1 MMFMRRL
8 LVLAALLVS
17 ATTLA
22 SEDKI
27 FANPYLLRELPNG
40 LRVLIVRTDY
50 PDVVTLQIP
59 VQTGSRNEVEPGKS
73 GFAHFFEH
81 MMFRGTEKYP
91 ADRYEAVINSVGGD
105 QNAYTSDD
113 LTNYHTTFTKADLER
128 VLEVEADRFMSL
140 KYSEAQ
146 FRTESLAVKGEY
158 LKNYSNPIQKIF
170 EVVRNTA
177 FTTHPYKHTTMGFFA
192 DIEQM
197 PNQLEYSKQFF
208 DRWYR
213 PERTSL
219 ILVGDVQPEAA
230 MKLMEKYFGSW
241 KRGSYNVEIPVEPP
255 PSGPKQEHIRWEAPT
270 QPYITVSFRG
280 PAFNATN
287 KELPALDLI
296 GDVWF
301 SQNSDLYQK
310 LVVQE
315 RLVDQLFFGASSRR
329 DPHLVQIV
337 ARLIKPENAEKVST
351 ALLDTLVRTRTER
364 VSADKLSD
372 IKSSLKYGFAA
383 GLDNSQAI
391 GEMLAQF
398 MHFERDPETVNR
410 LYRTYDSLTA
420 DDLLAA
426 ANRYLVDR
434 SRVFVT
440 LANAPTLA
448 GATLGNLDERV
459 AAVSGAATP
468 SFAVQQ
474 FKSDAPL
481 VAVNVLFAT
490 GAAMDPAGKK
500 GLAQLTAAM
509 ISDAGTQVRSYRE
522 VIAARYPLAA
532 GLDAQVDK
540 EMLSFTGVV
549 HRDNLAQWSALTLE
563 QMLTPGFRDEDFQRV
578 KTTLINGIRTNLR
591 GNNDEELAKEVLYQF
606 IYGASHPYG
615 TLTLGDVSDLEGLTL
630 EDVRNFY
637 REQLTQANLT
647 LGLAG
652 GYSDTWAADFQRA
665 LGRLPAG
672 SKRAVTVPKPAA
684 ISGREALI
692 VQKETSSV
700 AVSIGFPLD
709 VKRGDPDWVALWLAR
724 SWLGEHRQGGQLFQR
739 IREQRGMNYG
749 DYAYMEY
756 FPRGGFQF
764 FPDPNLG
771 RQHQIFQLW
780 IRPLRD
786 NNDAVF
792 ATRVALFEM
801 NELITNGMTAAEFA
815 AQRKY
820 LEKFVSQFAKR
831 QSQQLGY
838 ALDSK
843 YYGTGDFTS
852 YVRSGL
858 AKLTLA
864 DVNRAI
870 RKHLQTANAKFV
882 FVAKDA
888 EDLKQRL
895 VKDLPSPIQYPT
907 PKPELAA
914 EDAVIQK
921 LPLEFTASK
930 VNLAPGQSV
939 FE

>member
-1 MMFMRRL
+1 MMFLCRL
-8 LVLAALLVS
+8 LVFAALLVS
-17 ATTLA
+17 ATTVA

-40 LRVLIVRTDY
+40 LRVLIVRTGY

-59 VQTGSRNEVEPGKS
+59 VQTGSRNEVEAGKS

-81 MMFRGTEKYP
+81 MMFRGTAKYP

-128 VLEVEADRFMSL
+128 VLEVEADRFMNL
-140 KYSEAQ
+140 QYSEAL

-177 FTTHPYKHTTMGFFA
+177 FTTHPYKHTTMGFFE

-213 PERTSL
+213 PELASV
-219 ILVGDVQPEAA
+219 IVVGDVQPEAA
-230 MKLMEKYFGSW
+230 FKLVEKYFGAW
-241 KRGSYNVEIPVEPP
+241 QRGSYSVNIPVEPP

-270 QPYITVSFRG
+270 QAYITVSFRG
-280 PAFNATN
+280 PAFNPST

-296 GDVWF
+296 GGVWF
-301 SQNSDLYQK
+301 SPNSDLYQK

-315 RLVDQLFFGASSRR
+315 RLVDQMFYGAPNRR
-329 DPHLVQIV
+329 DPSMVQIV
-337 ARLIKPENAEKVST
+337 ARLIKPENAEKVSA
-351 ALLDTLVRTRTER
+351 ALLDTLVRVRTER
-364 VSADKLSD
+364 VSANKLAD
-372 IKSSLKYGFAA
+372 LKSSLKYGFAA
-383 GLDNSQAI
+383 SLDNSQAI
-391 GEMLAQF
+391 GDMLAGY

-434 SRVFVT
+434 GRVGVT
-440 LANAPTLA
+440 LANTPALA
-448 GATLGNLDERV
+448 GGTLGSIDERV
-459 AAVSGAATP
+459 AAAGGGTAPGFV
-468 SFAVQQ
+468 VQQ
-474 FKSDAPL
+474 FKNDAPL
-481 VAVNVLFAT
+481 VAVNMLFAT
-490 GAAMDPAGKK
+490 GAAVDPPGKK

-509 ISDAGTQVRSYRE
+509 IADAGSQVRSYRE

-532 GLDAQVDK
+532 GLGAQVDK

-549 HRDNLAQWSALTLE
+549 HRDNLAQWSALALE
-563 QMLTPGFRDEDFQRV
+563 QMLTPGLRDEDFQRV
-578 KTTLINGIRTNLR
+578 KTNLINGIRTNLR
-591 GNNDEELAKEVLYQF
+591 GNNDEELAKELLYQF
-606 IYGASHPYG
+606 IYGPAHPYG
-615 TLTLGDVSDLEGLTL
+615 TLTLGDVSDLQSLTL
-630 EDVRNFY
+630 DDVRGFY
-637 REQLTQANLT
+637 GEQLTQANLT

-665 LGRLPAG
+665 LGRLPVG
-672 SKRAVTVPKPAA
+672 SKRKMSVPKPAP
-684 ISGREALI
+684 STGREALI
-692 VQKETSSV
+692 VQKETTSV
-700 AVSIGFPLD
+700 AVSIGFPLE
-709 VKRGDPDWVALWLAR
+709 VKRGDPDWIALWLAR

-749 DYAYMEY
+749 NYAYIEY

-771 RQHQIFQLW
+771 RQQQIFQVW

-792 ATRVALFEM
+792 ATRVALFE
-801 NELITNGMTAAEFA
+801 LDKLVKNGMTASQFT
-815 AQRKY
+815 AQREY
-820 LEKFVSQFAKR
+820 LEKFVSQFANR
-831 QSQQLGY
+831 QAQQLGY

-852 YVRSGL
+852 YIRSGL

-870 RKHLQTANAKFV
+870 RKHLQTTNAKFV

-888 EDLKQRL
+888 DDLKQRL
-895 VKDLPSPIQYPT
+895 VSDAPSPIQYPT

-914 EDAVIQK
+914 EDTVIAK
-921 LPLEFTASK
+921 LPLKFIASK
-930 VNLAPGQSV
+930 VNTAAGQSV

>member
-1 MMFMRRL
+1 MFMRRL

-17 ATTLA
+17 VTALA

-27 FANPYLLRELPNG
+27 FANPYLMRELPNG

-81 MMFRGTEKYP
+81 MMFRGTDKYP
-91 ADRYEAVINSVGGD
+91 AASYEAVINSVGGD

-128 VLEVEADRFMSL
+128 VLEVEADRFMNL

-146 FRTESLAVKGEY
+146 FRTEALAVKGEY

-177 FTTHPYKHTTMGFFA
+177 FTTHPYKHTTIGFFE
-192 DIEQM
+192 DIENM
-197 PNQLEYSKQFF
+197 PNQLEYSKLFF
-208 DRWYR
+208 GRWYR
-213 PERTSL
+213 PERASV

-230 MKLMEKYFGSW
+230 LALVEKYFGSW
-241 KRGSYNVEIPVEPP
+241 QRGSYSVDIPAEPA
-255 PSGPKQEHIRWEAPT
+255 PSGPKVQHIRWEAPT

-280 PAFNATN
+280 PAFKATD
-287 KELPALDLI
+287 KEMPALSLI
-296 GDVWF
+296 GGVWF
-301 SQNSDLYQK
+301 SPNSDLYQK

-315 RLVDQLFFGASSRR
+315 RLVDQLFFAAPNRR
-329 DPHLVQIV
+329 DPNLVQIA
-337 ARLIKPENAEKVST
+337 ARLIKPENADKVSA
-351 ALLDTLVRTRTER
+351 ALTDTLARVRTER
-364 VSADKLSD
+364 VAVDKLAD
-372 IKSSLKYGFAA
+372 IKSALKYNFASD
-383 GLDNSQAI
+383 LDNSQAI

-410 LYRTYDSLTA
+410 LYRTYDGLTA
-420 DDLLAA
+420 EDLLAV

-434 SRVFVT
+434 GRVVTT
-440 LANAPTLA
+440 LANTPALA
-448 GATLGNLDERV
+448 GGELGSIDERV
-459 AAVSGAATP
+459 AALTRGAGP

-474 FKSDAPL
+474 FKNDAPL
-481 VAVNVLFAT
+481 VAVNLLFAT
-490 GAAMDPAGKK
+490 GAAMDPPGKK
-500 GLAQLTAAM
+500 GLAQLTASM
-509 ISDAGTQVRSYRE
+509 VSDAGSQLRSYRE
-522 VIAARYPLAA
+522 IIAARYPLAA
-532 GLDAQVDK
+532 GLGAQVDK
-540 EMLSFTGVV
+540 EMLSFDTVV
-549 HRDNLAQWSALTLE
+549 HRDNLAQWSTLALE
-563 QMLTPGFRDEDFQRV
+563 QLLTPGFRDEDFQRV

-606 IYGASHPYG
+606 IYGPAHPYG
-615 TLTLGDVSDLEGLTL
+615 TLNYGDVSDIESLTL

-637 REQLTQANLT
+637 REQFTQANLT

-652 GYSDTWAADFQRA
+652 GYSDTWANDFQRA

-672 SKRAVTVPKPAA
+672 SKRTLSVPRPAA
-684 ISGREALI
+684 IAGREALI
-692 VQKETSSV
+692 VQKETTSV
-700 AVSIGFPLD
+700 AVSLGFPID
-709 VKRGDPDWVALWLAR
+709 VKRGDPDWIALWLAR
-724 SWLGEHRQGGQLFQR
+724 SWLGEHRQGGRLFER

-749 DYAYMEY
+749 DYAYIEY
-756 FPRGGFQF
+756 FPSGGFQF

-771 RQHQIFQLW
+771 RQQQIFQIW

-792 ATRVALFEM
+792 ATRVALFE
-801 NELITNGMTAAEFA
+801 LDKLVKNGLPAGEFA

-843 YYGTGDFTS
+843 YYGIEEFTS
-852 YVRSGL
+852 YVRRGL
-858 AKLTLA
+858 AKLTSA

-870 RKHLQTANAKFV
+870 RKHLQTTNAKFV
-882 FVAKDA
+882 FVTKDG

-895 VKDLPSPIQYPT
+895 VGDAPSSVQYPT

-914 EDAVIQK
+914 EDAVIAK
-921 LPLEFTASK
+921 LPLKFSATK
-930 VNLAPGQSV
+930 VSTTPGQSV